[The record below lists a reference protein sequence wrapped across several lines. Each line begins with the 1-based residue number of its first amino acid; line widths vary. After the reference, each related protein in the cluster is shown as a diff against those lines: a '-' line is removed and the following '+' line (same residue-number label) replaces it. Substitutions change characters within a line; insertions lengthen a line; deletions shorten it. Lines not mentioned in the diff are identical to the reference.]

1 MSFWRRDEG
10 SVTVAGCWAVGV
22 VVVITAALL
31 HVGSAVS
38 ARHRAQSAADL
49 AALAAAG
56 SVEEGIDAACDAA
69 VTLAARMHTTVD
81 SCEVDGWD
89 VIVTV
94 SVPVALS
101 EWGVRDATAAA
112 RAGPSE

>member
-10 SVTVAGCWAVGV
+10 AATLAGCCAVGV

-31 HVGSAVS
+31 HIGSAVS

-49 AALAAAG
+49 SALAAAA
-56 SVEEGIDAACDAA
+56 SVDAGVDAACTAA
-69 VTLAARMHTTVD
+69 TTLAARMHTTVD

-89 VIVTV
+89 VVVTV
-94 SVPVALS
+94 SLPVTLS
-101 EWGVRDATAAA
+101 AWGVRDARAAA
-112 RAGPSE
+112 RAGPAE